1 MRAVVLREHGDESV
15 LHLEDVPDPSPGP
28 EEVLVDVAASALN
41 RADLLQRAGRYPG
54 PPADLEIPGL
64 EFSGRVAAT
73 GPLVTAWQPG
83 DAVMGIVAGGAHAE
97 RVVSHE
103 RMCVPVPAS
112 VPVEDGAAIPEV
124 YITAHDA
131 LVTQGGLTAGR
142 TALVHAGASGVGTA
156 AILIAASM
164 GARIIVTCSTS
175 KVEACRELGADLV
188 VDYTTTDF
196 ADAVREHTA
205 GAGVDV
211 VVDVI
216 GGEYT
221 ERNLDCLRRQGRIVQ
236 VGVMGDPTAAVPLG
250 KLLQQRASLI
260 GTVLRSRPLEQK
272 IDATQRFA
280 TEVLPLFSTGRLR
293 PVIDRRYR
301 ARRHRR
307 RPPLHGDQRQRRQ
320 DHAGRVSG
328 GPPWTRRAGPPGLS
342 GR

>member
-15 LHLEDVPDPSPGP
+15 LHLEDVPDPTPGP

-54 PPADLEIPGL
+54 PPADIEVPGL

-73 GPLVTAWQPG
+73 GTRVTAWRAG
-83 DAVMGIVAGGAHAE
+83 DAVMGIVAAGGHAE
-97 RVVSHE
+97 RLVTHE
-103 RMCVPVPAS
+103 RMCVAVPGA
-112 VPVEDGAAIPEV
+112 VAVEDGAAIPEV

-156 AILIAASM
+156 AILIAGAM
-164 GARIIVTCSTS
+164 GARIIVTCSSS
-175 KVEACRELGADLV
+175 KVEACRALGADVV

-196 ADAVREHTA
+196 RDAVRDHT
-205 GAGVDV
+205 GGDGVDV
-211 VVDVI
+211 VLDVV

-221 ERNLDCLRRQGRIVQ
+221 ERNLDCLKRQGRIVQ
-236 VGVMGDPTAAVPLG
+236 VGVMGDPTATVPLG
-250 KLLQQRASLI
+250 KLLQQRASLV

-280 TEVLPLFSTGRLR
+280 AELLPLFSTGRLR

-301 ARRHRR
+301 LDDIADAHRYMATNANVGKIV
-307 RPPLHGDQRQRRQ
+307 LD
-320 DHAGRVSG
+320 V
-328 GPPWTRRAGPPGLS
+328 
-342 GR
+342 